1 MFKINLA
8 GLSKILGGKKVKK
21 LRLITAL
28 GIIMVSLTQ
37 IVSASSFDVV
47 VNPTQ
52 ITTKQ
57 GESIEVKV
65 DLKDIEMKE
74 RGINTLEGYINFDED
89 VIENVEVETKNDWQI
104 EYNKDSNSDLYGK
117 FLMVKDIE
125 GIKENEEILTLKIKV
140 KDKVKKESAKVVLKD
155 LTSNDGENLVNIG
168 NKEININ
175 FEGVKTVN
183 TGDNTIIFVTGIML
197 AAVVTYLVS
206 IKKEIKE

>member
-1 MFKINLA
+1 M
-8 GLSKILGGKKVKK
+8 KK
-21 LRLITAL
+21 LGLIMIL
-28 GIIMVSLTQ
+28 SIIMVSLTG
-37 IVSASSFDVV
+37 IVSASSFDVG
-47 VNPTQ
+47 VNPTEV
-52 ITTKQ
+52 TAKQ

-65 DLKDIEMKE
+65 DLKDIDMKE
-74 RGINTLEGYINFDED
+74 KGMNTLEGYINFDED

-117 FLMVKDIE
+117 FLMVKDIG
-125 GIKENEEILTLKIKV
+125 GIKENEEVLTLKIKV
-140 KDKVKKESAKVVLKD
+140 KDKVKKESTKVILKD

-197 AAVVTYLVS
+197 TAVVTYLVS
-206 IKKEIKE
+206 IKKDVKE

>member
-1 MFKINLA
+1 
-8 GLSKILGGKKVKK
+8 VKK

-28 GIIMVSLTQ
+28 SIIMVSLTG
-37 IVSASSFDVV
+37 IVSASSFDVG
-47 VNPTQ
+47 VNPTEV
-52 ITTKQ
+52 TAKQ

-65 DLKDIEMKE
+65 DLKDIDMKE
-74 RGINTLEGYINFDED
+74 KGINTLEGYINFDED

-125 GIKENEEILTLKIKV
+125 GIKENEEVLTLKIKV
-140 KDKVKKESAKVVLKD
+140 KDKVKKESTKVILRE

-175 FEGVKTVN
+175 FEGVKAVN
-183 TGDNTIIFVTGIML
+183 TGDNTIILVTGIML
-197 AAVVTYLVS
+197 AALVAYLIS
-206 IKKEIKE
+206 IKKDVKE

>member
-1 MFKINLA
+1 M
-8 GLSKILGGKKVKK
+8 KK

-28 GIIMVSLTQ
+28 SIIMVSLTG
-37 IVSASSFDVV
+37 IVSASSFDVG
-47 VNPTQ
+47 VNPIEVTA
-52 ITTKQ
+52 KQ

-65 DLKDIEMKE
+65 DLKDIDMKE
-74 RGINTLEGYINFDED
+74 KGINTLEGYINFDED

-125 GIKENEEILTLKIKV
+125 GIKENEEVLTLKIKV
-140 KDKVKKESAKVVLKD
+140 KDKVKKESTKVILRE

-175 FEGVKTVN
+175 FEGVKAVN
-183 TGDNTIIFVTGIML
+183 TGDNTIILVTGIML
-197 AAVVTYLVS
+197 AALVAYLIS
-206 IKKEIKE
+206 IKKDVKE

>member
-1 MFKINLA
+1 M
-8 GLSKILGGKKVKK
+8 KK
-21 LRLITAL
+21 LRLIMAL
-28 GIIMVSLTQ
+28 SIIMVSLTG
-37 IVSASSFDVV
+37 IVSASSFDVG
-47 VNPTQ
+47 VNPTEV
-52 ITTKQ
+52 TAKQ

-65 DLKDIEMKE
+65 DLKDIDMKE
-74 RGINTLEGYINFDED
+74 KGINTLEGYINFDED
-89 VIENVEVETKNDWQI
+89 VIESVEVETKSDWQI
-104 EYNKDSNSDLYGK
+104 EYNKDNNSDLYGK

-140 KDKVKKESAKVVLKD
+140 KDKVKKESTKVVLKD

-197 AAVVTYLVS
+197 APVVTYLVS

>member
-1 MFKINLA
+1 M
-8 GLSKILGGKKVKK
+8 KK

-140 KDKVKKESAKVVLKD
+140 KDKVKKESTKVVLKY